1 LAAVPQLGRA
11 AGVEPQ
17 IAPEA
22 AATQELYER
31 YARQIYGFCLHQL
44 GNREEAEDA
53 VQTTFLNAFRGL
65 RRGISPEAESAWL
78 FKIAHNVCLTR
89 RRSSWRR
96 GRVETPGDMQAVQ
109 DFVAAPQRMDTDELI
124 ELQEA
129 LAGMPANQRK
139 AILLREWRGMSY
151 REIAEEM
158 ELSQAAVETLIFRA
172 RRSLAKGLEEPEQRG
187 VWQRLRQGM
196 DIGSALAILKTMFA
210 GGAAV
215 KAVATATAVTS
226 VGLVTAVPGGERVVR
241 HATAEKP
248 AAAAKAPAP
257 ADAKASAA
265 APIATNWERPE
276 VASATPTTRRAH
288 GPALKAKRRAA
299 APAKASSEAPVIPV
313 EDAPA
318 PVVESAP
325 PPQAEQPPAP
335 ASTSP
340 AAQSESQRPSHDRPR
355 AEEKRSEHPRSE
367 PARTEPPKSE
377 SKRESP
383 KAEAPRSEPN
393 QGPSPKAEQPKGE
406 SNRGESPRGDSSKGE
421 SNGEGPRSDAS
432 KNEIRK
438 LEAPKDVAPKA
449 DASPGEGTRAAPP
462 SAPQADS
469 RGAEPKSEGPR
480 FESVR
485 ATSSSP
491 SGPERAHEKAE
502 ARAEAK
508 AEAAE
513 AKVEAK
519 VETRAEAKVET
530 KAEAKVEAKTESKG
544 EGKSEGKG
552 KKP

>member
-1 LAAVPQLGRA
+1 MAAVPQLGRA

-53 VQTTFLNAFRGL
+53 TQTTFLNAFRGL

-78 FKIAHNVCLTR
+78 FKIAQNVCLTR

-109 DFVAAPQRMDTDELI
+109 DFVAAPQRMGTDELI

-151 REIAEEM
+151 REIADEM

-187 VWQRLRQGM
+187 VWKRLRQGM

-226 VGLVTAVPGGERVVR
+226 VGLVTAVPGDERVVR
-241 HATAEKP
+241 RATAEKP
-248 AAAAKAPAP
+248 AATAKAPAP
-257 ADAKASAA
+257 AVAKQQAGASIVTAS
-265 APIATNWERPE
+265 ERRE
-276 VASATPTTRRAH
+276 VAPVTSTTRRAH
-288 GPALKAKRRAA
+288 RSALKAKRRAA
-299 APAKASSEAPVIPV
+299 APTKASSEAPLVVV

-335 ASTSP
+335 APASP
-340 AAQSESQRPSHDRPR
+340 AAQGESQRPGPDRPK
-355 AEEKRSEHPRSE
+355 AEEKRSEQPRSE
-367 PARTEPPKSE
+367 PARTEPPKTE
-377 SKRESP
+377 AKRESS
-383 KAEAPRSEPN
+383 KAEAPRSEPS
-393 QGPSPKAEQPKGE
+393 QG
-406 SNRGESPRGDSSKGE
+406 SSK
-421 SNGEGPRSDAS
+421 GEGPRSDAP

-438 LEAPKDVAPKA
+438 LESPKDVAPKA
-449 DASPGEGTRAAPP
+449 DASAGEGTRAAPP
-462 SAPQADS
+462 AAPQADS
-469 RGAEPKSEGPR
+469 RGPEPKSEGPR

-485 ATSSSP
+485 ATSGSS
-491 SGPERAHEKAE
+491 SGPERAESKAE
-502 ARAEAK
+502 A
-508 AEAAE
+508 
-513 AKVEAK
+513 
-519 VETRAEAKVET
+519 RAEAKVET
-530 KAEAKVEAKTESKG
+530 KAEAKAEEKSESKG

-552 KKP
+552 KKL

>member
-31 YARQIYGFCLHQL
+31 YARQIFGFCLHQL

-151 REIAEEM
+151 REIADEM

-172 RRSLAKGLEEPEQRG
+172 RRSLAKGLEEPEERG
-187 VWQRLRQGM
+187 VWKRLRQGM
-196 DIGSALAILKTMFA
+196 DIGSALAVLKTMFA

-248 AAAAKAPAP
+248 AAVAKAPAP
-257 ADAKASAA
+257 AVAKQAGAT
-265 APIATNWERPE
+265 IATDWERPD
-276 VASATPTTRRAH
+276 VVPATPTTRRAH
-288 GPALKAKRRAA
+288 RSAPNAKRGAA
-299 APAKASSEAPVIPV
+299 APTKASPEAPVIAV
-313 EDAPA
+313 EDVPA

-325 PPQAEQPPAP
+325 PPQAEQAPAP
-335 ASTSP
+335 AP
-340 AAQSESQRPSHDRPR
+340 HAAQGESERRGPGRSK
-355 AEEKRSEHPRSE
+355 AEEKRSEQARSE
-367 PARTEPPKSE
+367 PARAEPPKTE
-377 SKRESP
+377 PKRESP
-383 KAEAPRSEPN
+383 KAEAPRSEPS
-393 QGPSPKAEQPKGE
+393 QGPSSKAEPPKGE

-421 SNGEGPRSDAS
+421 GPRRDQP

-438 LEAPKDVAPKA
+438 LEAPKDMAPRP
-449 DASPGEGTRAAPP
+449 DASAGEGTRAAPP
-462 SAPQADS
+462 AAPQAAAH
-469 RGAEPKSEGPR
+469 GQEPKPEGPR

-485 ATSSSP
+485 ATSGSP
-491 SGPERAHEKAE
+491 SPETAE
-502 ARAEAK
+502 ARAEA
-508 AEAAE
+508 AETRVQAAE
-513 AKVEAK
+513 A
-519 VETRAEAKVET
+519 RAEAE
-530 KAEAKVEAKTESKG
+530 EKTESK
-544 EGKSEGKG
+544 E

>member
-109 DFVAAPQRMDTDELI
+109 DFVAAPQRMGTDELI

-151 REIAEEM
+151 REIADEM

-172 RRSLAKGLEEPEQRG
+172 RRSLAKGLEEPEERG
-187 VWQRLRQGM
+187 VWKRLRQGM

-226 VGLVTAVPGGERVVR
+226 VGLVTAVPGDERVVR
-241 HATAEKP
+241 RATAEKP

-257 ADAKASAA
+257 AVAKRQAGAAIVMNSA
-265 APIATNWERPE
+265 RLE
-276 VASATPTTRRAH
+276 VAPGTSTTRRAH
-288 GPALKAKRRAA
+288 RSALKAKRSAA
-299 APAKASSEAPVIPV
+299 APTKASSEAPVILV

-325 PPQAEQPPAP
+325 PAQAEQPPAP
-335 ASTSP
+335 APAQP
-340 AAQSESQRPSHDRPR
+340 AAQSESQRSGHDRPK
-355 AEEKRSEHPRSE
+355 AEEKRNEQPRSE
-367 PARTEPPKSE
+367 PARTESPKSE

-383 KAEAPRSEPN
+383 KAEAPRSEPS
-393 QGPSPKAEQPKGE
+393 QAPSPKAESPKGD
-406 SNRGESPRGDSSKGE
+406 SKRGESPRGDSSKGE
-421 SNGEGPRSDAS
+421 GPRTDAP

-438 LEAPKDVAPKA
+438 LEAPKDVASKA
-449 DASPGEGTRAAPP
+449 DASAGEGTRAAPP
-462 SAPQADS
+462 AAPQADS
-469 RGAEPKSEGPR
+469 RGSEPKSEGPR

-491 SGPERAHEKAE
+491 SGPDKAE
-502 ARAEAK
+502 SRAEEKAEAK
-508 AEAAE
+508 AEAA
-513 AKVEAK
+513 A
-519 VETRAEAKVET
+519 AKVET
-530 KAEAKVEAKTESKG
+530 KVEANAEVKTESKG